1 MTGVPLVGAL
11 GPPDPAAARPRA
23 RCVANRRS
31 YSQCGPPSPAS
42 RPIAPVSRPGAH
54 TPPPARG
61 PALPLP
67 VRHKY
72 LVLRAIVRAPKHTAA
87 ALASC
92 LDSSATGHT
101 SVHLPQIS
109 TTSISR
115 CDNAPPALL
124 QGIRALLWGS
134 GACALITAPFVY
146 DETSTFLPRPQP
158 SLKGSFLR

>member
-1 MTGVPLVGAL
+1 MPLVGAL
-11 GPPDPAAARPRA
+11 GPPDPARPRA
-23 RCVANRRS
+23 TCGAVLIVLIRSAALRR
-31 YSQCGPPSPAS
+31 QP
-42 RPIAPVSRPGAH
+42 PVSRPGAH

-124 QGIRALLWGS
+124 QGIRALLWGVRS
-134 GACALITAPFVY
+134 LHELAL
-146 DETSTFLPRPQP
+146 
-158 SLKGSFLR
+158 